1 MITEQASNSGD
12 VVDTFP
18 TIPDVPIQPD
28 TGRVNPNQ
36 IPSGTTRGTQTYMNT
51 DGSYMTM
58 GLIPNST
65 DFGIAF
71 FDASGTLIS
80 KITGSTQY
88 VYDKTT
94 GKNIMQIGK
103 LPDNTYGWAVAKV
116 GNDVKD
122 GFSTS

>member
-1 MITEQASNSGD
+1 MSELGLSADLQPSDGFA
-12 VVDTFP
+12 
-18 TIPDVPIQPD
+18 TIPDVPVEATSD
-28 TGRVNPNQ
+28 RVTPGQ
-36 IPSGTTRGTQTYMNT
+36 VATGTTRGTQTYMNT

-71 FDASGTLIS
+71 FDKSGTLIS
-80 KITGSTQY
+80 KTTSSTQY

-94 GKNIMQIGK
+94 GKNVMQVGK
-103 LPDNTYGWAVAKV
+103 LPDGTYGWAIAKV
-116 GNDVKD
+116 GFNVAD